1 MKLRTFLAS
10 AVAVA
15 ASLAFSSP
23 VLAQANYKSEYR
35 MSLVLGPAFPWGKGG
50 ELWADKVREKTQG
63 RINIKLYPG
72 VSLIQGD
79 QTREFS
85 ALRQGVIDMAVGSTI
100 NWSPQ
105 VKQLNL
111 FSLPFLFPDYAAVDA
126 VTQGEVG
133 KSIFQTLEK
142 SGVVPLAWGENGYRE
157 ISNSKK
163 PIKSPADLKGL
174 KIRVVGSP
182 LFLDTFTAL
191 GANPTQMSWADAQ
204 PAFAS
209 GAVDGQE
216 NPLSIF
222 TAAKLHNVAQKYVTT
237 WGYMND
243 PLIFVVNK
251 DIWNSWTPADR
262 EAVKQAAIEAGKE
275 QIAIARKGV
284 VEEGKPLLK
293 QIEGLGV
300 TVTQLTPAEREA
312 FAKADVL
319 ALELDPDDKD
329 GQTLLFWYPA
339 VTPTTNDYI
348 RSAVKIESGA
358 KSALDPHIAAT
369 VTPYVAQDLP
379 ALDLTVSN
387 VTTVKPERTFW
398 DKVMIL
404 HGLRQWHDRRGELRH
419 GGQRVSRHY
428 YDVHQLMQ
436 TSFAAAWQ
444 VDHELAIDCA
454 HHARLFFGSADLGLD
469 IAVPGTFTLTPS
481 PAMREAIEKDYEAKI
496 ISLLEPVVGTG
507 RVVAKV
513 NVALDFVKKDIEEA
527 PQVLQDKHFFR
538 KHGENAYYGNDL

>member
-1 MKLRTFLAS
+1 MKRKNFLGLAL
-10 AVAVA
+10 A
-15 ASLAFSSP
+15 ATALALTVGAP
-23 VLAQANYKSEYR
+23 AQAQTYKSEYK
-35 MSLVLGPAFPWGKGG
+35 MSLVLGPAYPWGKGG
-50 ELWADKVREKTQG
+50 EIWANLVKERTQG

-72 VSLIQGD
+72 VSLLQGD

-85 ALRQGVIDMAVGSTI
+85 AIRQGVIDLAVGSTI

-105 VKQLNL
+105 VKELNL
-111 FSLPFLFPDYAAVDA
+111 FSLPFLMPDYAAMDA
-126 VTQGEVG
+126 LTQGEVG
-133 KSIFQTLEK
+133 KEIFK
-142 SGVVPLAWGENGYRE
+142 IIDKAGVMPLAWGENGYRE
-157 ISNSKK
+157 ISNSKLAIKK
-163 PIKSPADLKGL
+163 PDDLKGL

-312 FAKADVL
+312 FAQATRPVYDKWKTAIGADLVQSAEKA
-319 ALELDPDDKD
+319 
-329 GQTLLFWYPA
+329 
-339 VTPTTNDYI
+339 
-348 RSAVKIESGA
+348 
-358 KSALDPHIAAT
+358 IAA
-369 VTPYVAQDLP
+369 
-379 ALDLTVSN
+379 
-387 VTTVKPERTFW
+387 R
-398 DKVMIL
+398 
-404 HGLRQWHDRRGELRH
+404 
-419 GGQRVSRHY
+419 
-428 YDVHQLMQ
+428 
-436 TSFAAAWQ
+436 
-444 VDHELAIDCA
+444 
-454 HHARLFFGSADLGLD
+454 
-469 IAVPGTFTLTPS
+469 
-481 PAMREAIEKDYEAKI
+481 
-496 ISLLEPVVGTG
+496 
-507 RVVAKV
+507 
-513 NVALDFVKKDIEEA
+513 KK
-527 PQVLQDKHFFR
+527 
-538 KHGENAYYGNDL
+538 